1 MKTFSC
7 PSCSGPLEYTEAAGK
22 VVQCRFCGQS
32 VVVPDHWHGTP
43 PRANATAK
51 KKGLGIVIS
60 VVLLSLVITGIII
73 SLSVKTEPDVS
84 QGPTVA
90 IPVPPARTPPLSQ
103 ATAQPEGFR
112 IVRAFGD
119 EGTGSGRFED
129 GRALALDHQGHL
141 YVAEYSG
148 GRIQRFDTT
157 GKFLSQWIANPDMP
171 LPALVAG
178 RNGIVYVVQA
188 GNIDRYEGATGEK
201 LASVPFSRNTRIS
214 DAFPLLDGGLLVV
227 AGSGWSHQI
236 IRLDA
241 EGQARLSYE
250 IEAVNV
256 QVAADGLGYI
266 YALAQYRER
275 GNFDQAVFKY
285 DPDGTFLNRFG
296 SQGEDPGQFR
306 APHAITV
313 DGQGR
318 VYVSDINGLQVFD
331 GDGRF
336 LKTLKAGPSI
346 FGMAF
351 DEQDALYV
359 MERNSNQVRKL
370 RLLWP

>member
-1 MKTFSC
+1 MKTFNC

-22 VVQCRFCGQS
+22 VVSCRFCGQS
-32 VVVPDHWHGTP
+32 VVVPEHWHGT
-43 PRANATAK
+43 AALTNATAK
-51 KKGLGIVIS
+51 KKGLGLVIVLGLLGLVIAGIVIGIS
-60 VVLLSLVITGIII
+60 VN
-73 SLSVKTEPDVS
+73 TES
-84 QGPTVA
+84 QVTHEPA
-90 IPVPPARTPPLSQ
+90 IPSIALPAIPALPRQ
-103 ATAQPEGFR
+103 ATTKQEGFQV
-112 IVRAFGD
+112 VRAFGD
-119 EGTGSGRFED
+119 EGTGPGRFED

-178 RNGIVYVVQA
+178 RDGVVYVVQA
-188 GNIDRYEGATGEK
+188 GKVDRYQGATGEK
-201 LASVPFSRNTRIS
+201 LESVSLPRNIRAA
-214 DAFPLLDGGLLVV
+214 DAFPLLDGGLLLVT
-227 AGSGWSHQI
+227 GSGRSQQI
-236 IRLDA
+236 IRLNA
-241 EGQARLSYE
+241 QGQERLSFE
-250 IEAVNV
+250 VEAMNV

-266 YALAQYRER
+266 YALGQFHER
-275 GNFDQAVFKY
+275 GKFDRAVFKF
-285 DPDGTFLNRFG
+285 DPDGKFLNRFG
-296 SQGEDPGQFR
+296 SEGEDAGQFR

-318 VYVSDINGLQVFD
+318 VYVSDIHGIQVFD

-336 LKTLKAGPSI
+336 LKTLGAGPSI

-370 RLLWP
+370 RLSWP

>member
-1 MKTFSC
+1 M
-7 PSCSGPLEYTEAAGK
+7 
-22 VVQCRFCGQS
+22 
-32 VVVPDHWHGTP
+32 
-43 PRANATAK
+43 
-51 KKGLGIVIS
+51 GIALS
-60 VVLLSLVITGIII
+60 VVLLSLIVVGIVIG
-73 SLSVKTEPDVS
+73 LSVSSEPSVTQRPSVSITIPPSLNALPQQTEVEQD
-84 QGPTVA
+84 
-90 IPVPPARTPPLSQ
+90 
-103 ATAQPEGFR
+103 GFQV
-112 IVRAFGD
+112 VRAFGD
-119 EGTGSGRFED
+119 EGTGPGRFED

-178 RNGIVYVVQA
+178 RDGIVYVVQR
-188 GNIDRYEGATGEK
+188 GNIDRYQGATGEK
-201 LASVPFSRNTRIS
+201 LEPVSLPRNIRVSTAYS
-214 DAFPLLDGGLLVV
+214 MLDGGLLIVT
-227 AGSGWSHQI
+227 GSGRTEQI

-241 EGQARLSYE
+241 QGREQVSFE
-250 IEAVNV
+250 IEAMNV
-256 QVAADGLGYI
+256 EVAADGLGYI
-266 YALAQYRER
+266 YALGQFHER
-275 GNFDQAVFKY
+275 GKFDQAVFKF
-285 DPDGTFLNRFG
+285 DPDGTFINRFG
-296 SQGEDPGQFR
+296 SRGEDAGQFR

-318 VYVSDINGLQVFD
+318 VYVSDINGIQVFD

-336 LKTLKAGPSI
+336 LRTLKAGPSI

-370 RLLWP
+370 VLSWP